1 MSTVQVPKA
10 EDLCKGDK
18 PVFDNSKVTVVFVL
32 GGPGAGKFGMEF
44 WVGRRETSSGTGLCT
59 CNTCTTTDYPIWPFQ
74 PDHGAVPA
82 RGIVERE
89 RVDGVRERALT

>member
-10 EDLCKGDK
+10 EDLWKGDK

-44 WVGRRETSSGTGLCT
+44 WVGRRET
-59 CNTCTTTDYPIWPFQ
+59 
-74 PDHGAVPA
+74 
-82 RGIVERE
+82 
-89 RVDGVRERALT
+89 